1 MDHDFC
7 QEIDLIFPNI
17 CPWFLV
23 FCFFFLFW
31 SFKLSNIFVGFLS
44 VLTLGMWCR
53 IQHLHSSLQI
63 ETPGCHSDFVT
74 NCDNICI
81 FLLKAKLPPELFS
94 ELYHPHCYQ
103 GPTSGSHS
111 HGPRELPSPKLTSE
125 TYGIFKG
132 YTALRTGKPQTGI
145 VSFSKLKFS
154 ALNIKKKF
162 WC

>member
-103 GPTSGSHS
+103 EPTSITACPTISLI
-111 HGPRELPSPKLTSE
+111 ELL
-125 TYGIFKG
+125 
-132 YTALRTGKPQTGI
+132 
-145 VSFSKLKFS
+145 SFSVILLPLENSLLLGKTETLLK
-154 ALNIKKKF
+154 IKYWVF
-162 WC
+162 WP